1 MKRLLAL
8 GSAALICATISL
20 APSLHA
26 QEAIPL
32 EEAQKI
38 ADRLASV
45 PTGASDQ
52 PFIVNID
59 ASKPAGLKGGDA
71 GVIVLP
77 DNRLNADALSKAGS
91 TLVPV
96 AQFWAYHVTPLSEG
110 KSLDNSK
117 MRTITVSD
125 GDQSRDV
132 QFFLLGL
139 RKNDTGALELVL
151 FGKGTE
157 PVLKV
162 PLNKGGADHDAPIEL
177 SGQQT
182 GDNSATLTLNL
193 PGGYTAGIPMVK
205 TD

>member
-1 MKRLLAL
+1 
-8 GSAALICATISL
+8 
-20 APSLHA
+20 
-26 QEAIPL
+26 
-32 EEAQKI
+32 
-38 ADRLASV
+38 
-45 PTGASDQ
+45 
-52 PFIVNID
+52 
-59 ASKPAGLKGGDA
+59 
-71 GVIVLP
+71 
-77 DNRLNADALSKAGS
+77 
-91 TLVPV
+91 
-96 AQFWAYHVTPLSEG
+96 
-110 KSLDNSK
+110 